1 MGIRFFPP
9 SQLSFGAL
17 KFLVEKRQQIQMPT
31 FLTCMRRVPDESEQF
46 SEILC
51 FSSLFKIDPVR
62 SFKNIKNCNMF
73 VTVFNEI
80 AIDDCCGD
88 RVKAR

>member
-1 MGIRFFPP
+1 
-9 SQLSFGAL
+9 
-17 KFLVEKRQQIQMPT
+17 MPT
-31 FLTCMRRVPDESEQF
+31 FLTCMRHVPDESEQF

-51 FSSLFKIDPVR
+51 FSSLSKSTLLR

-80 AIDDCCGD
+80 AIDDCFGD
-88 RVKAR
+88 RVEAR